1 MDAKSLE
8 GVRNKRKKRTLVT
21 NFVYF
26 VYFVTQPTA
35 GQRAGLEDLMSYQR
49 RTRPTST

>member
-8 GVRNKRKKRTLVT
+8 GARNKRNKPKLATY
-21 NFVYF
+21 FVYF
-26 VYFVTQPTA
+26 VYFGTQPTA
-35 GQRAGLEDLMSYQR
+35 GQRAGLEDLMTYQR

>member
-21 NFVYF
+21 YFVYF